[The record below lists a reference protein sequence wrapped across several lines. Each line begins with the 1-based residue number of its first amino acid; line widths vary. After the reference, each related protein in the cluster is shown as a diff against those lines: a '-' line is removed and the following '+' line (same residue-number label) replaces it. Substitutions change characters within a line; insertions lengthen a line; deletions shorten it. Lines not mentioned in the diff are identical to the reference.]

1 MQKLIKSCD
10 WQIAMFALF
19 ISALLNTAHACDR
32 TKNLIGSDVIRIAA
46 ASVFL
51 SIFVYF
57 IIYFLLHFIREKK
70 VFESGTGGISF
81 VKTFF
86 MIWSILTLVFV
97 TLYPGIVYYD
107 AQMCIL
113 QYFGIENPVSEQ
125 VNLLNA
131 SQLITDHHRIAYV
144 YLIGSC
150 LNIGKRL
157 FDSYT
162 IGYAIYTFIQ
172 YTLWSAS
179 VAYAVSYLSKKMG
192 RKRSICFTILFLLT
206 PLAIEIPFVSN
217 KDSIFTCFFIMF
229 GVELLKLLDKEPDF
243 LNFTAFS
250 IGMFLFRGN
259 AFYALIPTFLILL
272 IYMRDKRILISLGTL
287 VLLFLLYSSV
297 LLPSLNIAGTSK
309 KEMLSVP
316 FQQTARYILYHEDEV
331 TEEEKQAIDK
341 VLVYDELKERYFPIL
356 SDPVK
361 DSFRKECSSEDMK
374 DYFVVWAKMGLKH
387 PWTYIQS
394 FLYNTYGYF
403 DLRYDMGDWAKEY
416 NYPLDQEFLL
426 RGSCSPQYI
435 ENYFDIDFY
444 AAKHSSLYLL
454 VGYEYILNKIPFLRL
469 SLQASTYVYLMFGMM
484 FYSIYKK
491 NKKGVLFSVFL
502 LIYFMTLL
510 LGPKGGAQRYV
521 YPLVGSFILY
531 PAAAVKAPV
540 SKASFCTEVAP
551 SSQCVCDAQI
561 ITCKKNRSAPLW

>member
-1 MQKLIKSCD
+1 MQKLKKSCD

-86 MIWSILTLVFV
+86 MIWSLLTLVFV

-172 YTLWSAS
+172 Y
-179 VAYAVSYLSKKMG
+179 G
-192 RKRSICFTILFLLT
+192 
-206 PLAIEIPFVSN
+206 
-217 KDSIFTCFFIMF
+217 
-229 GVELLKLLDKEPDF
+229 G
-243 LNFTAFS
+243 
-250 IGMFLFRGN
+250 
-259 AFYALIPTFLILL
+259 
-272 IYMRDKRILISLGTL
+272 LG
-287 VLLFLLYSSV
+287 
-297 LLPSLNIAGTSK
+297 
-309 KEMLSVP
+309 
-316 FQQTARYILYHEDEV
+316 
-331 TEEEKQAIDK
+331 
-341 VLVYDELKERYFPIL
+341 
-356 SDPVK
+356 
-361 DSFRKECSSEDMK
+361 
-374 DYFVVWAKMGLKH
+374 
-387 PWTYIQS
+387 
-394 FLYNTYGYF
+394 
-403 DLRYDMGDWAKEY
+403 
-416 NYPLDQEFLL
+416 
-426 RGSCSPQYI
+426 
-435 ENYFDIDFY
+435 
-444 AAKHSSLYLL
+444 
-454 VGYEYILNKIPFLRL
+454 
-469 SLQASTYVYLMFGMM
+469 
-484 FYSIYKK
+484 
-491 NKKGVLFSVFL
+491 KG
-502 LIYFMTLL
+502 I
-510 LGPKGGAQRYV
+510 
-521 YPLVGSFILY
+521 
-531 PAAAVKAPV
+531 
-540 SKASFCTEVAP
+540 
-551 SSQCVCDAQI
+551 
-561 ITCKKNRSAPLW
+561 